1 LALKAVQKRA
11 SVNLAV
17 AAAVFPVIFLG
28 ELPDKTMFASLVM
41 ATRGRPFAVWV
52 GAAAAFAVHVV
63 IATTVGVLLLDIL
76 PHQAVELAVAL
87 TFFAGAGFALYDGLR
102 GGDQEQADPAG
113 AVMRRR
119 RSAITAFVVI
129 FLAEWGDLTQVLT
142 VNLAARYHSPWSVGT
157 GALLAMAAVAG
168 VAVVGG
174 QGLLRF
180 VNVSVVRVITAIVLI
195 VLGCYAGWAA
205 LA

>member
-1 LALKAVQKRA
+1 LALEAVQKRA

-52 GAAAAFAVHVV
+52 GATAAFAVHVV

>member
-1 LALKAVQKRA
+1 
-11 SVNLAV
+11 
-17 AAAVFPVIFLG
+17 
-28 ELPDKTMFASLVM
+28 
-41 ATRGRPFAVWV
+41 
-52 GAAAAFAVHVV
+52 VHVV
-63 IATTVGVLLLDIL
+63 IATTIGVLLLEIL
-76 PHQAVELAVAL
+76 PHRAVELAVAL

-102 GGDQEQADPAG
+102 GGDDPEQAGPAG
-113 AVMRRR
+113 TAMRRR
-119 RSAITAFVVI
+119 RSAMTTFVVI

>member
-1 LALKAVQKRA
+1 
-11 SVNLAV
+11 VNLAV
-17 AAAVFPVIFLG
+17 VAAVFPVIFLG

-41 ATRGRPFAVWV
+41 ATRGRPFAVWL
-52 GAAAAFAVHVV
+52 GATAAFAVHVV
-63 IATTVGVLLLDIL
+63 IATTVGVLLIDIL
-76 PHQAVELAVAL
+76 PHKAVELAVAL

-102 GGDQEQADPAG
+102 SGDDEEQVDPGA

-119 RSAITAFVVI
+119 RSAITTFVLV

-142 VNLAARYHSPWSVGT
+142 INLAARYHAPWSVGT

-168 VAVVGG
+168 IAVAGG

-180 VNVSVVRVITAIVLI
+180 VNVSVVRIITAIVLVI
-195 VLGCYAGWAA
+195 LGCYASWGA
-205 LA
+205 LR